1 MSILDKVV
9 SKYREKDNEK
19 RNILK
24 ILLTVDESGNSLWLI
39 DEAIKIASLIPE
51 YKNSVIYV
59 TDFEKAK
66 NEILH
71 LQGKAE
77 LEYSR
82 RKKLAPVDKKQK
94 KKYSL
99 WGKNITL
106 LS

>member
-1 MSILDKVV
+1 EDSAVSILDNIV
-9 SKYREKDNEK
+9 SKYHEKDNDN

-24 ILLTVDESGNSLWLI
+24 ILLTVDESGNSLCVI
-39 DEAIKIASLIPE
+39 DEDIKIASLIPE
-51 YKNSVIYV
+51 YKNSGIYV

-94 KKYSL
+94 KKYSI
-99 WGKNITL
+99 WG
-106 LS
+106 